1 MVTYLHLKP
10 DKAIGFDT
18 DPDAVYDV
26 PQERAKMKHREADSS
41 ARLCLSNE
49 RTAPVSLSSLKG
61 SIVASTSASLSFFVV
76 FMHYIL
82 TVCVEYMLLSLA
94 LTSLLIVSTILMQY

>member
-10 DKAIGFDT
+10 DKPIGFAT

-26 PQERAKMKHREADSS
+26 PQERAKMKHGEADSS
-41 ARLCLSNE
+41 ARLCLCNE

-61 SIVASTSASLSFFVV
+61 SVVASTAASLSFFVGLT
-76 FMHYIL
+76 HYIP
-82 TVCVEYMLLSLA
+82 TVCAEYMLLSLT
-94 LTSLLIVSTILMQY
+94 LMSFLIISTIL